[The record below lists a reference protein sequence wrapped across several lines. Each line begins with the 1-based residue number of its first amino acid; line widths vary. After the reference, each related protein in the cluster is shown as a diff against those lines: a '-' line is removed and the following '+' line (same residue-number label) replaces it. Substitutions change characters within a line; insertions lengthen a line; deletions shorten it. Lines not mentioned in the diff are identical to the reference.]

1 MDITIKTVPH
11 STQRYDTVG
20 DWYFTDDNSHLMVIV
35 SSMGNPLFEFLV
47 GLHEQVEALECLKA
61 GIAEEAVSAFDI
73 EFESNRAEGNY
84 DEPGDDPKAPY
95 HEQHVFA
102 TNIEKQVAEKLGVVW
117 EEYDAAVNAL

>member
-1 MDITIKTVPH
+1 MDITVKTVPH

-35 SSMGNPLFEFLV
+35 SNMGNPLFEFLV
-47 GLHEQVEALECLKA
+47 GLHEQIEALECLKA
-61 GIAEEAVSAFDI
+61 GIPEADVSAFDMV
-73 EFESNRAEGNY
+73 FEQNRIEGNY